1 MPRDAKWVAAS
12 AHRAEVFTVKC
23 HHDKAEKVWKDILR
37 ACQAVYGK
45 RDPRIVTALKAL
57 ADSFEA
63 QKNYAAALKARKRVV
78 RILKTHFSKNDKGVL
93 CAKMDM
99 ARTLLKHRK
108 LLWAEDML
116 WPVVSALERSVGAE
130 DETTLS
136 AKTCLAQVLHAQQQD
151 AEAEPLIE
159 QVLTAFFRSNLWSE
173 VHIIEP
179 LKLYAS
185 ISFCN
190 GEPEV
195 GLQLMHDFVDTH
207 KRMFGEDHIATYEAT
222 YDLAGYCCKV
232 EKYHEAEEL
241 FGRVTHAYV
250 AFFGEG
256 HAKTQDARKQQS
268 FAMTQLRKDPE
279 VDLFIELGIV

>member
-12 AHRAEVFTVKC
+12 AHRAEVFAVQC
-23 HHDKAEKVWKDILR
+23 QHDKAEKLWKDILR

-45 RDPRIVTALKAL
+45 QDPRIVTALKAL
-57 ADSFEA
+57 ADSYDA

-78 RILKTHFSKNDKGVL
+78 RILKTHSSKTDKSVL
-93 CAKMDM
+93 CAKLDM

-116 WPVVSALERSVGAE
+116 WPVVSALERSVGPE

-185 ISFCN
+185 IRFCS
-190 GEPEV
+190 GEPEA
-195 GLQLMHDFVDTH
+195 GLQLMHEFVDTH

-222 YDLAGYCCKV
+222 YDLAAYCCKV
-232 EKYHEAEEL
+232 GEYQEAEEL
-241 FGRVTHAYV
+241 FGRVTHAYA
-250 AFFGEG
+250 AFFGDG
-256 HAKTQDARKQQS
+256 HAKTQDARRQQLALAS
-268 FAMTQLRKDPE
+268 GE
-279 VDLFIELGIV
+279 